1 MSWIDRQLRARDIT
15 DARVLAAMERVRR
28 DAFVPAEYGDDAFAD
43 MPVPIGF
50 GQTISQPYVVAWMTQ
65 ALDVRPG
72 HRVLEVGTGSG
83 YQTAILAELGAEVWS
98 VEIVPE
104 LSARAQTALAGQG
117 YSNVHLRIGSGY
129 DGWPDAAPFDRI
141 IVTAAPPDMP
151 QALIDQ
157 LADHG
162 RLIAPVGSSV
172 WQVLVV
178 VERVG
183 AEITR
188 RETIPVRFVPMV

>member
-1 MSWIDRQLRARDIT
+1 
-15 DARVLAAMERVRR
+15 
-28 DAFVPAEYGDDAFAD
+28 
-43 MPVPIGF
+43 
-50 GQTISQPYVVAWMTQ
+50 
-65 ALDVRPG
+65 
-72 HRVLEVGTGSG
+72 
-83 YQTAILAELGAEVWS
+83 
-98 VEIVPE
+98 
-104 LSARAQTALAGQG
+104 
-117 YSNVHLRIGSGY
+117 
-129 DGWPDAAPFDRI
+129 
-141 IVTAAPPDMP
+141 VTAAPPDMP